1 MKITTIAIP
10 TAIIAVFIG
19 GIVLLTRKNND
30 SVNTT
35 PSTSNVSMIDK
46 KQVITINAKGGY
58 SPRMTAAKADMPTV
72 IKVMTKGTFDCSA
85 ALTIP
90 NLKYRTNLSPS
101 GVTEVE
107 VPPQKSGTTLQGLC
121 AMGMYNFSVKFN

>member
-1 MKITTIAIP
+1 MNIKTLIISVVAITIF
-10 TAIIAVFIG
+10 VG
-19 GIVLLTRKNND
+19 GVILLAQGGND
-30 SVNTT
+30 SEKIT
-35 PSTSNVSMIDK
+35 PSTNNVGIIDK

-58 SPRMTAAKADMPTV
+58 SPRMTTAKADMPTV
-72 IKVMTKGTFDCSA
+72 IKVMTNGTFDCSS

-90 NLKYRTNLSPS
+90 SLNYRTNLSPS